1 MTLTSK
7 RQGLTKRR
15 AMVPEFLENDRLR
28 LFEYGLRQD
37 APDDRIDYTRVL
49 SGVFDRI
56 TGAEIE
62 GPLSIVKLD
71 EVASGTL
78 LQNVEDG
85 VARRIAE
92 YLEFDE
98 PIDECIT
105 GDRKVPDLYWNAL
118 ERRISQK
125 IDKIVPFSVEEQI
138 IKTDEILDQGKAEA
152 VEKALFQ
159 RIGNY
164 EAEHIIE
171 APARRAF
178 FRFERIVPI
187 AASVLLVLTAVA
199 GYFIY
204 RDSQTLPLVLYQAQ
218 GTNLDAYKRPISSQG
233 LVQSEKGGSLT
244 IVNKKGFVELRN
256 GSKLEIVKASDRE
269 VLYRAKFAG
278 ADNQLVGQ
286 GSATFFVN
294 RQKKNQKYVVATHD
308 YRVEVT
314 GTYFRLQPD
323 IDGHVSVAVR
333 EGEVKIIFNA
343 GDVKVLKAGQVLA
356 YDLNSNTFNTVND
369 GISIPRQEIE
379 QLPDMK
385 ELDDYCRVSVN
396 SSPSAGVR
404 LDGRYVGS
412 TPLIIMQP
420 QGLHFISLEKNGYQ
434 KIDTTIQLDKTGPGV
449 FSFNLMG
456 TSDAQAIVFK
466 NIHVS
471 RGRAIVDQ
479 RKSSKQTIEAK
490 PEKSEQGDR
499 PAGYNESDFRVAENL
514 ESKNW
519 QKASELY
526 RAVFENPR
534 TPKLKKEA
542 ALFSMAKLEA
552 EHAADKK
559 NGKEM
564 FLHYLA
570 LYPTGNFVGES
581 LLRLAELEFEHDQN
595 KSIEYYRRYF
605 EKYPRNSRISELQYR
620 VGLIYLQKKKFDEAI
635 SMFKLSLANF
645 QGNDAVE
652 KEKIKTTLFK
662 AFKEKNESQTSASAN
677 ADGTSR

>member
-1 MTLTSK
+1 
-7 RQGLTKRR
+7 
-15 AMVPEFLENDRLR
+15 MVPEFLENDRLR
-28 LFEYGLRQD
+28 LFEYGLKQD

-49 SGVFDRI
+49 SGVFDKI

-85 VARRIAE
+85 VAGRIAE

-105 GDRKVPDLYWNAL
+105 GDRKVPELYWNAL
-118 ERRISQK
+118 ERKISRK
-125 IDKIVPFSVEEQI
+125 IETIVPFSEEEQI
-138 IKTDEILDQGKAEA
+138 IKADEILDQGKAEA

-159 RIGNY
+159 RIRNY
-164 EAEHIIE
+164 ETEHTTE
-171 APARRAF
+171 AAPGRAF
-178 FRFERIVPI
+178 FRFARILPL
-187 AASVLLVLTAVA
+187 AASVLLGLTAVT
-199 GYFIY
+199 GYLIY
-204 RDSQTLPLVLYQAQ
+204 QDSVKILPLVLYQAQ
-218 GTNLDAYKRPISSQG
+218 GTNLDAYKQPLSSQG
-233 LVQSEKGGSLT
+233 TVQSEKGGSLT

-256 GSKLEIVKASDRE
+256 GSKLEIVKASEKE

-278 ADNQLVGQ
+278 VENQLVGQ

-333 EGEVKIIFNA
+333 EGEVKIVFNA
-343 GDVKVLKAGQVLA
+343 GDIKVLKAGQVLA

-404 LDGRYVGS
+404 IDGRYVGT

-420 QGLHFISLEKNGYQ
+420 QGPHSISLEKNGFQ
-434 KIDTTIQLDKTGPGV
+434 KIDTTIQLDRTGPGV
-449 FSFNLMG
+449 FSYNLSG

-466 NIHVS
+466 KIHVS
-471 RGRAIVDQ
+471 KGMAVVDQ
-479 RKSSKQTIEAK
+479 RKNSKQSIDAK
-490 PEKSEQGDR
+490 PEMSQQ
-499 PAGYNESDFRVAENL
+499 AAYNANDFRVAENL

-519 QKASELY
+519 QKASDLY
-526 RAVFENPR
+526 RTVFENPR

-570 LYPTGNFVGES
+570 LYPMGNFVGES
-581 LLRLAELEFEHDQN
+581 LLRLAELEFMHDQN
-595 KSIEYYRRYF
+595 KSIEYYQRYF

-662 AFKEKNESQTSASAN
+662 AFKEKNENQTSPSAN
-677 ADGTSR
+677 ADGASQ